1 MIGCGV
7 ISFNR
12 PQYLKKV
19 VASLKKQTIKNVDY
33 FLFQDGVRNRWSRK
47 ITTPKELVDQSI
59 QAWGGLGEVFA
70 ERDNIGNA
78 HNQLR
83 AIDYLAERYENF
95 LIVEDDAVLGRDY
108 IKVCL
113 ILYSQY
119 RSRDLF
125 SVNGGFRRLGT
136 AMGKAIYTNTKEQ
149 KSTHWFAELYNAKQ
163 WRELRPYYMRY
174 FDLVKSVDYRLRPTL
189 KIKKLFH
196 SNGFMIPQSSQDAG
210 RDFALFLA
218 HKRRLTLEV
227 NRGFYI
233 GAQGMHFTESTYKRY
248 NFSISRPY
256 EFDEDLL
263 RTSFYV

>member
-1 MIGCGV
+1 MIGVGV

-12 PQYLKKV
+12 PQYLKQV
-19 VASLKKQTIKNVDY
+19 IQSLKRQSVEAEY
-33 FLFQDGVRNRWSRK
+33 YLFQDGVRNRFSRK
-47 ITTPKELVDQSI
+47 ITTPSELVDQSI
-59 QAWGGLGEVFA
+59 ALFDIGEVFA
-70 ERDNIGNA
+70 EKENIGNA

-83 AIDYLAERYENF
+83 AIDYLSEKYENF

-108 IKVCL
+108 LKVCS
-113 ILYSQY
+113 ILSNQFKHK
-119 RSRDLF
+119 DLF
-125 SVNGGFRRLGT
+125 SVNGGFRRIGSHQ
-136 AMGKAIYTNTKEQ
+136 GKAFYTNTQ
-149 KSTHWFAELYNAKQ
+149 DSPSTHWFGEFYSATQ
-163 WRELRPYYMRY
+163 WNELRPFYMQY